1 MYELFVDWEYSSL
14 TWDDSFLIFMAPKG
28 LQEVIEA
35 QEASGFVS
43 EQSGTLFD
51 FYTPYW
57 FSYSR
62 AQPIFLQFWPTVMT
76 LLKAWFKYLRWH
88 ESTRPYKF
96 ESKAGNKSRENGS
109 KVGKNIR
116 KS

>member
-1 MYELFVDWEYSSL
+1 
-14 TWDDSFLIFMAPKG
+14 MAPKG

-57 FSYSR
+57 FSY
-62 AQPIFLQFWPTVMT
+62 P
-76 LLKAWFKYLRWH
+76 
-88 ESTRPYKF
+88 ESTTNF
-96 ESKAGNKSRENGS
+96 LAVLTEGDDFTQSLISIS
-109 KVGKNIR
+109 KVARVYTPI
-116 KS
+116 